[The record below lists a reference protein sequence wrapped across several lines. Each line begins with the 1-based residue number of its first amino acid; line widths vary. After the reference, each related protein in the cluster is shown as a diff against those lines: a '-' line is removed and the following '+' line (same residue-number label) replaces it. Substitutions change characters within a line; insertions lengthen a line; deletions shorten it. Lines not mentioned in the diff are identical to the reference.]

1 MATDYFLEISSIKGE
16 CTDAKHKDW
25 IELVEFS
32 LGLQHA
38 VTGSLSSGG
47 SHFSERADFKLFTI
61 TKTIDAGTPKLFLF
75 CAKGTPIPK
84 LTVHL
89 CRATGEKAT
98 YMAYIFENC
107 HVQGF
112 DSKTDAGTPSG
123 GPAFC
128 RLAGPAAGVY
138 FHESDGFWRRVARC
152 LIESGKITYQPRL
165 SGVPGAMQSGQFRRD
180 TGRNIAVHA
189 ARTKRGHVR
198 QKPEFTTL
206 GAFHGNR
213 LFFRDQQYQG

>member
-16 CTDAKHKDW
+16 CTDARHKDW

-75 CAKGTPIPK
+75 CAKGTPVPK

-98 YMAYIFENC
+98 YMAYIFDNC

-112 DSKTDAGTPSG
+112 VSLAERTNGENLPMERIAFSYAKLTVEYFKTDHATAKLLGSG
-123 GPAFC
+123 GKTFWDQTTN
-128 RLAGPAAGVY
+128 AGG
-138 FHESDGFWRRVARC
+138 
-152 LIESGKITYQPRL
+152 
-165 SGVPGAMQSGQFRRD
+165 
-180 TGRNIAVHA
+180 
-189 ARTKRGHVR
+189 
-198 QKPEFTTL
+198 
-206 GAFHGNR
+206 
-213 LFFRDQQYQG
+213 